1 MRKTKIVCTIG
12 PASIN
17 SNILRKMIQE
27 GMDVA
32 RLNFSHGTIEE
43 KIETIRK
50 IRTISKQLK
59 KYVGILADLGGPK
72 FRLGKVEE
80 GAKLV
85 KGKTV
90 ILSAETRLGNA
101 TKLSLNRKELIPQ
114 LKVGNM
120 VMISDGK
127 LQLKVIQS
135 GSLQVKCR
143 VVIGGDLKEGKGLNM
158 PDTKLNIPSL
168 TRKDHADLK
177 VCIQEKVDFIGLSF
191 VRTSE
196 DVDLCRKIL
205 KRAKS
210 DIFIIAKMEK
220 AEAIKNYKNIIKSAD
235 GVMVAR
241 GDLGIE
247 VELDEVPLIQKK
259 IIRYANRTGKPVITA
274 TEMLLSM
281 VVSHRPTRAEASDV
295 ANAIIDGSDAI
306 MLSEETSIGHNPSL
320 VVRIMSKIANT
331 TEKQFN
337 KMEKRKISRSKSK
350 KLPYAVAGSTVELA
364 KELEASLV
372 ISPTDSGDTPRRI
385 VMFRPNQS
393 VVALSTSQ
401 RTLQKLSLSWGVVPW
416 KIGKRISIE
425 KVLPTVRERILEEK
439 IADRGKQVILCAGY
453 PFGST
458 DNKGRIIQ
466 VETI

>member
-12 PASIN
+12 PASL
-17 SNILRKMIQE
+17 SSKVLRKMIQE

-32 RLNFSHGTIEE
+32 RLNFSHGTTEE
-43 KIETIRK
+43 KIKTIRK
-50 IRTISKQLK
+50 IRAIATKLN

-80 GAKLV
+80 GTKLV

-90 ILSAETRLGNA
+90 VLSATTSLGNA
-101 TKLSLNRKELIPQ
+101 KQLSLNRKELIPQ
-114 LKVGNM
+114 LKVGDK

-127 LQLKVIQS
+127 LQLKVIQ
-135 GSLQVKCR
+135 GGNLQVKCR
-143 VVIGGDLKEGKGLNM
+143 VVIGGVLKEGKGLNM
-158 PDTKLNIPSL
+158 PDTKLDIPPL

-177 VCIQEKVDFIGLSF
+177 VCIQEKIDFIGLSF
-191 VRTSE
+191 VRSSE

-205 KRAKS
+205 KRAKT
-210 DIFIIAKMEK
+210 DICIIAKMEK
-220 AEAIKNYKNIIKSAD
+220 AEAIENYKDIIKSAD

-247 VELDEVPLIQKK
+247 VELDQVPLIQKK
-259 IIRYANRTGKPVITA
+259 IIGYANRSGKPVITA

-281 VVSHRPTRAEASDV
+281 VDSHRPTRAEASDV

-306 MLSEETSIGHNPSL
+306 MLSEETSVGHNPSL
-320 VVRIMSKIANT
+320 VVSIMSKIAKT
-331 TEKQFN
+331 TEKNFSN
-337 KMEKRKISRSKSK
+337 MEKRKISKSKSK
-350 KLPYAVAGSTVELA
+350 MLAYAVAGSTVELA
-364 KELEASLV
+364 KDLEASLI

-385 VMFRPNQS
+385 VMFRPSQS

-401 RTLQKLSLSWGVVPW
+401 KTLQKLSLSWGVVPW

-425 KVLPTVRERILEEK
+425 KVLPTVRKRILKEK